1 MPTTSGQYLDL
12 IYAFDGSSTY
22 TDITLE
28 MRSPAGTSSTVL
40 ADTNDVLYLGND
52 EKFNL
57 VMFDIDQTGNLGTL
71 VWEYSTGSTWVEFYP
86 GFAEKRYDNSGNRM
100 GQDSYDFTEDGGEF
114 ITEDALFN
122 WATRAVN
129 SQTKYWIRVTSTS
142 SVTQAP
148 SIKSIRIRPINS
160 YCTTAD
166 VYDLLQLKN
175 VLDGTDFTTATV
187 PSKAVVERYIQAAEA
202 TIDYRTRKSWRV
214 NYVIDEF
221 QEFNLNG
228 FKLDRADPY
237 KIMDLSIWTGGSW
250 ETKDPGRGNDYFLVP
265 DTGMV
270 HFARFFILPARFQTY
285 TAPLWRWG
293 AGEFISPVKISY
305 LSGRS
310 IHGDSREGAFV
321 HEITKKMA
329 AADVLRN
336 SDFGFTTVSG
346 SDRVP
351 MGQKLQMWQVEI
363 DNALDELRG
372 FELF

>member
-22 TDITLE
+22 TDITQE

-71 VWEYSTGSTWVEFYP
+71 VWEYSTGSTWVTFYP

-166 VYDLLQLKN
+166 VY
-175 VLDGTDFTTATV
+175 
-187 PSKAVVERYIQAAEA
+187 
-202 TIDYRTRKSWRV
+202 
-214 NYVIDEF
+214 
-221 QEFNLNG
+221 
-228 FKLDRADPY
+228 
-237 KIMDLSIWTGGSW
+237 
-250 ETKDPGRGNDYFLVP
+250 
-265 DTGMV
+265 
-270 HFARFFILPARFQTY
+270 
-285 TAPLWRWG
+285 
-293 AGEFISPVKISY
+293 
-305 LSGRS
+305 
-310 IHGDSREGAFV
+310 
-321 HEITKKMA
+321 
-329 AADVLRN
+329 
-336 SDFGFTTVSG
+336 
-346 SDRVP
+346 
-351 MGQKLQMWQVEI
+351 
-363 DNALDELRG
+363 
-372 FELF
+372 

>member
-22 TDITLE
+22 TDITQE

-57 VMFDIDQTGNLGTL
+57 VMFDVDQTGNLGTL
-71 VWEYSTGSTWVEFYP
+71 VWEYSTGSTWVTFYP

-148 SIKSIRIRPINS
+148 SLKSIRIRPINT
-160 YCTTAD
+160 YCTTSD
-166 VYDLLQLKN
+166 VYELLQLKN

-187 PSKAVVERYIQAAEA
+187 PSKATVEGYIQAAEA
-202 TIDYRTRKSWRV
+202 TIDYRSRKSWRV

-237 KIMDLSIWTGGSW
+237 KIMDLAIWTGNSW
-250 ETKDPGRGNDYFLVP
+250 ETKTP
-265 DTGMV
+265 DEVMT
-270 HFARFFILPARFQTY
+270 
-285 TAPLWRWG
+285 
-293 AGEFISPVKISY
+293 IS
-305 LSGRS
+305 
-310 IHGDSREGAFV
+310 
-321 HEITKKMA
+321 
-329 AADVLRN
+329 
-336 SDFGFTTVSG
+336 
-346 SDRVP
+346 
-351 MGQKLQMWQVEI
+351 
-363 DNALDELRG
+363 
-372 FELF
+372 